1 MAGLGQEMIAE
12 VLHPTRL
19 CLENEGLSLKAL
31 TQALKKELKAKVT
44 KTAKLKGAVTPGE
57 LKRGIRTLSV
67 SGQIVTTK
75 DGELFGDGDTVI
87 AWNEVDWATRQ
98 RARMDAHKLRGD
110 YPADKHELTGKDG
123 QPIAFT
129 DIERAQRLARLI
141 EMAKERKK
149 EAQG

>member
-31 TQALKKELKAKVT
+31 ANQLKKELKAKIT
-44 KTAKLKGAVTPGE
+44 KTAKLRGAVSSTKKGQH
-57 LKRGIRTLSV
+57 ILST

-75 DGELFGDGDTVI
+75 DGEVFGDGDTVI
-87 AWNEVDWATRQ
+87 AWNEVDWSTRQ

-110 YPADKHELTGKDG
+110 YPAEKHEITN
-123 QPIAFT
+123 T
-129 DIERAQRLARLI
+129 DQIQYTPE
-141 EMAKERKK
+141 ERKMFK
-149 EAQG
+149 ELAVEQARTELAELKK

>member
-1 MAGLGQEMIAE
+1 MEENGLTDL
-12 VLHPTRL
+12 VLI
-19 CLENEGLSLKAL
+19 K
-31 TQALKKELKAKVT
+31 QLKKELKAHVT
-44 KTAKLKGAVTPGE
+44 KTQKLRGAVTLNE
-57 LKRGIRTLSV
+57 LKKGIRILST
-67 SGQIVTTK
+67 SGQIITTK

-87 AWNEVDWATRQ
+87 AWNEVDWSTRQ

>member
-31 TQALKKELKAKVT
+31 ANQLKKELKAKIT
-44 KTAKLKGAVTPGE
+44 KTAKLRGAVSSTKKGQ
-57 LKRGIRTLSV
+57 RILST

-75 DGELFGDGDTVI
+75 DGEVFGDGDTVI
-87 AWNEVDWATRQ
+87 AWNEVDWSTRQ

-110 YPADKHELTGKDG
+110 YPAEKHEITN
-123 QPIAFT
+123 T
-129 DIERAQRLARLI
+129 DQIQYTLE
-141 EMAKERKK
+141 ERKMFK
-149 EAQG
+149 ELAVEQARKELAELKK

>member
-1 MAGLGQEMIAE
+1 MEVSFDEVHAPSMRSRMDENGLTDQKLIKQLKNEM
-12 VLHPTRL
+12 R
-19 CLENEGLSLKAL
+19 
-31 TQALKKELKAKVT
+31 AKIT
-44 KTAKLKGAVTPGE
+44 KTAKLRGAVGSPKKGQ
-57 LKRGIRTLSV
+57 RILST

-87 AWNEVDWATRQ
+87 AWNEVDWSTRQ